1 MSPFMACV
9 VTRRRFPVGA
19 SPSRQPL
26 QPEAAGAVME
36 VTKWLKP
43 SDSRRREIDV
53 NAPTATQA
61 GLKCRSAAVSCR
73 TEVCYPFYR
82 KRGRHQAV
90 KRRDFIT
97 LVGGAAAAWLLGASD
112 AVSFGAGG

>member
-1 MSPFMACV
+1 
-9 VTRRRFPVGA
+9 
-19 SPSRQPL
+19 
-26 QPEAAGAVME
+26 ME

-43 SDSRRREIDV
+43 SDSSRREIDV
-53 NAPTATQA
+53 NDPTATQA

-73 TEVCYPFYR
+73 TEVCYPFC
-82 KRGRHQAV
+82 RGRHQAV

-97 LVGGAAAAWLLGASD
+97 LVGGAAAAWLLGVSN